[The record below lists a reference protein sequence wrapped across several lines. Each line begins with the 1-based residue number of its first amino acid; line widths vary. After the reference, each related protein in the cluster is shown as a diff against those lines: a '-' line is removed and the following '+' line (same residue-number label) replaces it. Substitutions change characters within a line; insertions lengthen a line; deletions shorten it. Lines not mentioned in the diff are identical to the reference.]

1 MGALSTPIPN
11 FFLRGVVLTVF
22 SQARVANPLG
32 KINPII
38 EHVENGSFL
47 GFKHSATTGTDN
59 VSIIFLDTSMN
70 AIGIVALK
78 QNLFRHCAY
87 LLVLV

>member
-11 FFLRGVVLTVF
+11 FFLWGIVFAVF
-22 SQARVANPLG
+22 SQVRVANPFR

-47 GFKHSATTGTDN
+47 GFKHSTATGTDN
-59 VSIIFLDTSMN
+59 VSVIFLNTCVN

-78 QNLFRHCAY
+78 
-87 LLVLV
+87 